1 MTASISATSLVFSGA
16 SPKVQ
21 LTGSEG
27 SAINASIREN
37 AGSIQ
42 IYDETGATVYR
53 TLYPEHVVI
62 LSRHLPIN
70 PTTGAAE
77 AASGTWKEAVF
88 VAPPSSSYVVQDA
101 GVIPDYGTTFG
112 QATNYFSLG
121 LVNKG
126 TDGTGTTAVS
136 AVKAFSTAATVMDAV
151 SFGAISSPN
160 VTADQVLAV
169 EKTVTSSGM
178 ICQACMFYVVLK
190 RIS

>member
-1 MTASISATSLVFSGA
+1 MTFTASATAATIAGA

-21 LTGSEG
+21 LNGSEG

-37 AGSIQ
+37 AGKIE
-42 IYDETGATVYR
+42 IYDEAGAAVLR

-88 VAPPSSSYVVQDA
+88 VAPPNSSYVVQDA

-112 QATNYFSLG
+112 QASNYFSLT
-121 LVNKG
+121 LMNKG

-136 AVKAFSTAATVMDAV
+136 ATKAFSAAATVMDAV
-151 SFGAISSPN
+151 SFGAIAAPN
-160 VTADQVLAV
+160 VAANEVLAV
-169 EKTVTSSGM
+169 EKTVTSAGM
-178 ICQACMFYVVLK
+178 ICQACLFYVILK